1 MAVIYTR
8 GRALKAAIAVVFVV
22 VAAASLLTVAVQL
35 VMSASGGSQP
45 DLGWGV
51 LAGVSTGL
59 AVWATRSKGLLL
71 LLSVADPSAHQGR
84 TRAVWGLLALVLL
97 LVVGLKTGAPNR
109 DAYKQLVFG
118 EGGLVEWSQVLVLLL
133 ATRTAWLIGRDLNAC
148 LEERQPGR
156 LFKFGAAC
164 LALVLM
170 EELAWGQV
178 IFSWQTPPLL
188 NEINAQKETTLHN
201 IGWFQD
207 RLDMGT
213 FLVTLGLLAV
223 VVLAPRW
230 MRALTTQCSESM
242 ATVSRALT
250 PAVYSWPLFMAVS
263 ALAFCIATRTFSHV
277 ILNRDQEW
285 GELVLYASL
294 LLSLLRTRVLLG
306 SVEPQAPD
314 CVAEDP

>member
-8 GRALKAAIAVVFVV
+8 GRALKTAFTALFVV
-22 VAAASLLTVAVQL
+22 VAGASLLTMAVQL

-51 LAGVSTGL
+51 VAGVSTGL
-59 AVWATRSKGLLL
+59 AVWATRSQGLLR
-71 LLSVADPSAHQGR
+71 LLSVADPSAHQGG

-164 LALVLM
+164 LTLVLM

-178 IFSWQTPPLL
+178 IFSW
-188 NEINAQKETTLHN
+188 
-201 IGWFQD
+201 
-207 RLDMGT
+207 
-213 FLVTLGLLAV
+213 
-223 VVLAPRW
+223 
-230 MRALTTQCSESM
+230 
-242 ATVSRALT
+242 
-250 PAVYSWPLFMAVS
+250 
-263 ALAFCIATRTFSHV
+263 
-277 ILNRDQEW
+277 
-285 GELVLYASL
+285 
-294 LLSLLRTRVLLG
+294 
-306 SVEPQAPD
+306 
-314 CVAEDP
+314 